1 MEKWIWAALLLGVL
15 PQDHQLLG
23 NSYLG
28 KAPPEISSDKSQ
40 WLNAAETLKLETL
53 RGKVVWL
60 EFGFLKCGPC
70 RKMKP
75 TLARWHKDFAAKGLV
90 VVDVSDGALDDFND
104 LRKEVEEKEEKFAVL
119 WDKESRICLAY
130 GIQAYPQAYLIGV
143 DGKVIWEGLPSPKP
157 EKTTEIEKLM
167 SVEFAKAKK

>member
-1 MEKWIWAALLLGVL
+1 MAKFIWAALLLGFL
-15 PQDHQLLG
+15 PQDNQLLG

-28 KAPPEISSDKSQ
+28 KTPPELSADKSQ
-40 WLNAAETLKLETL
+40 WLNAAGPLKLESL

-75 TLARWHKDFAAKGLV
+75 TLIRWHKDFTEKGLV
-90 VVDVSDGALDDFND
+90 VIDVSDGALDDFND
-104 LRKEVEEKEEKFAVL
+104 LKKEVEEKGEKFAVL
-119 WDKESRICLAY
+119 WDKGSKTCLEY

-143 DGKVIWEGLPSPKP
+143 DGNVIWEGLPSSKP
-157 EKTTEIEKLM
+157 EKIEEIEKRM
-167 SVEFAKAKK
+167 SAEFAKVKK